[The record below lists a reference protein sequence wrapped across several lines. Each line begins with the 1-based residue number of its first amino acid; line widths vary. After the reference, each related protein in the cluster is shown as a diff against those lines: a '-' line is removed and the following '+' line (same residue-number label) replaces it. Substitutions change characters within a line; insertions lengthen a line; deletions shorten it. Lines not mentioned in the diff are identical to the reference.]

1 MLGKLISNQLSHP
14 SGVFSYC
21 LSLVWNRRN
30 VSLNETA
37 FNLLSLKP
45 SDRVL
50 EIGFGGGYLLNR
62 IAGVVTD
69 GLLCGIDRSPAMV
82 AKAEKRYRKE
92 IGAGKFDL
100 RCASAE
106 KLPFPPE
113 YFTKVCS
120 VNSIFYW
127 QDIRAGL
134 REIYRVLISDGQVVL
149 CFTSKTSLENKGF
162 ARGIHL
168 IESETLDQMMTA
180 IGFQNTRTSFHSDKY
195 RQYLCMTAQ
204 KPT

>member
-1 MLGKLISNQLSHP
+1 MLGKLIANQLSHP
-14 SGVFSYC
+14 TGVFSYFA
-21 LSLVWNRRN
+21 SLVWNRRN

-37 FNLLSLKP
+37 FKLLSLKP

-62 IAGVVTD
+62 MAGVVTD
-69 GLLCGIDRSPAMV
+69 GLLSGVDKSPAMV
-82 AKAEKRYRKE
+82 ANLERRSRKE
-92 IGAGKFDL
+92 SEAGKFDL
-100 RCASAE
+100 KCASAE

-127 QDIRAGL
+127 QDMQAGL
-134 REIYRVLISDGQVVL
+134 REIYRVLMKDGLMLL
-149 CFTSKTSLENKGF
+149 CFTSKTSLEKKGF

-168 IESETLDQMMTA
+168 IESETLDQMMKG
-180 IGFQNTRTSFHSDKY
+180 IGFRDILTSSHSDKY